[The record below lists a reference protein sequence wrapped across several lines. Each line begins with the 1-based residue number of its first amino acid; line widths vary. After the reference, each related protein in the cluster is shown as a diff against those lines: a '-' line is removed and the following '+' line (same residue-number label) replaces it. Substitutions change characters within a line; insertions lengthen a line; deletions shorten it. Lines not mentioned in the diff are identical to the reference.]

1 METKIFVLHADND
14 CQNHNKAVG
23 YKIYSLYVLRKQIN
37 VAKAKQWFK
46 SKKIMHNYDTSYM
59 EIIFISPEHMNSF

>member
-37 VAKAKQWFK
+37 LAKAKQWFK
-46 SKKIMHNYDTSYM
+46 SKKIMPRPTWKLYLFHLNT
-59 EIIFISPEHMNSF
+59 